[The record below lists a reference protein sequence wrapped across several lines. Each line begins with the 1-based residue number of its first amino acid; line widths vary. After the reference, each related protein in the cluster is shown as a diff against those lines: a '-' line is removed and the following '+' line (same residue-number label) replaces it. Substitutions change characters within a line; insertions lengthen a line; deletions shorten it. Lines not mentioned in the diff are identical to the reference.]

1 VAVVLVKRGWRAL
14 RGWYSFERMMLLIL
28 VFMYLAGFR
37 EIREESR
44 NRADAVAAETE
55 KRAAAIRAEN
65 RERRDQACAISERK
79 QASDILKLERTYAYL
94 LRQPREAFEEK
105 NSLPSEVVRALPQSE
120 EEARTDD
127 APPFC
132 DEPGIG
138 LREPDMK
145 VPARPAKFR

>member
-1 VAVVLVKRGWRAL
+1 VAVVLVKHFRE
-14 RGWYSFERMMLLIL
+14 WYSFERLMLLVL
-28 VFMYLAGFR
+28 VVMYLAGFR

-44 NRADAVAAETE
+44 NRANAVAAETRE
-55 KRAAAIRAEN
+55 RANALRAEN
-65 RERRDQACAISERK
+65 RERRDQACAISEHK
-79 QASDILKLERTYAYL
+79 QETDIMKLKRTYAYL
-94 LRQPREAFEEK
+94 LRQPREALEEK

-138 LREPDMK
+138 LKEPDMK
-145 VPARPAKFR
+145 VPSRPAKFR